1 MNEDTTRN
9 EAATGSHVTVRAC
22 EPEDMAAVAAI
33 FSQPGVRHGTL
44 SLGYRSAEAMTVL
57 LGRFSSGSTSICAEL
72 DGRVVGHGGLRAY
85 RPTCA
90 HGADLSIAVDDA
102 YCRRGVGSALM
113 RALIDCADHS
123 LGLRRLELMVFADNA
138 AAIALYRKFDFIEEG
153 RSRGY
158 AMQDGVLVDALH
170 MARLVDAPPL
180 ATVV

>member
-1 MNEDTTRN
+1 MNEHITQN
-9 EAATGSHVTVRAC
+9 EAATGSRVTVRAC
-22 EPEDMAAVAAI
+22 EPQDMAAVAAI
-33 FSQPGVRHGTL
+33 FSQPGVRRDTL
-44 SLGYRSAEAMTVL
+44 SLGYRSAEAMTAL
-57 LGRFSSGSTSICAEL
+57 LGSFPSGSTSICAEL
-72 DGRVVGHGGLRAY
+72 DGRVVGHGALRAY

-138 AAIALYRKFDFIEEG
+138 AAIALYRKFDFVDEG

-170 MARLVDAPPL
+170 MARLVDAPPF
-180 ATVV
+180 AAVV